1 MAEATSVYTCSLSG
15 LPATNPVVTP
25 SGHICSKSLLLTK
38 LSENGGLD
46 PFDNAGKRT
55 LDESDLIELSTEPG
69 VVPPRPPSA
78 TSLPSLL
85 KILQS
90 EFDAVLLELY
100 DTRKALEETRRE
112 LSTALYQNDAAV
124 RVIARVCGERDELA
138 GRLEGLI
145 KSGAAAAA
153 PVADSVGGTGKRA
166 RDDQQQQEEEEE
178 EPSKKHK
185 GGSVIPASDL
195 QAMVDTWSALSSA
208 RRTLTK
214 TKRSPEEISAF
225 EESLGGMVEK
235 KVNLHKSNSNGV
247 LGLCSVVWRGEEV
260 VLSIGRDGQ
269 ILVYNVNKGV
279 ICASVACA
287 GVEGMHATVIED
299 TLFVCA
305 FAGNEVKLFS
315 VQEDEGVLLGSIEI
329 DPPVNVTIHPSSAT
343 DAVRI
348 LVGTSNKV
356 ILLKYANQKL
366 ETLTSLD
373 DPNHDSKY
381 TTGAMHPDGLI
392 YAAGTEGG
400 KLIVWDLK
408 TQTLAMAL
416 NVSEGN
422 PVTNIAFSEN
432 GYHVATSTPSSIL
445 IWDLRKQKI
454 IGTIQ
459 DTKTYALSFDPTAS
473 YLAYAG
479 EGFTKVCVCKDWDR
493 VICTLEFEHKSGK
506 GKKQGNNDNT
516 IKGGVVWGKGVG
528 EGKKMCLV
536 TCSDGE
542 KPLRFWG
549 VE

>member
-1 MAEATSVYTCSLSG
+1 MAEATSMYTCSLSG
-15 LPATNPVVTP
+15 LPATTPVVTP

-46 PFDNAGKRT
+46 PFDTSGKRT
-55 LDESDLIELSTEPG
+55 LDESDLIELSTNNG
-69 VVPPRPPSA
+69 AVPPRPPSA

-100 DTRKALEETRRE
+100 DTRKALEDTRRE

-145 KSGAAAAA
+145 KSGVAAA
-153 PVADSVGGTGKRA
+153 PAAEAPSGGGKRA
-166 RDDQQQQEEEEE
+166 RADEQENE

-185 GGSVIPASDL
+185 GESEIPPPDL
-195 QAMVDTWSALSSA
+195 QAMVDTWSALSST
-208 RRTLTK
+208 RRTLAK
-214 TKRSPEEISAF
+214 VKRTPEEISNF
-225 EESLGGMVEK
+225 EQTLQRMVEK
-235 KVNLHKSNSNGV
+235 KVNLHKSNSTGV
-247 LGLCSVVWRGEEV
+247 LGLSSVMWRGEEV

-269 ILVYNVNKGV
+269 ILIYNVNKGV
-279 ICASVACA
+279 IGASVAYA
-287 GVEGMHATVIED
+287 GVEGMHASVIED

-305 FAGNEVKLFS
+305 FSENEVKLFL
-315 VQEDEGVLLGSIEI
+315 VQEDEGVVLGSIEI
-329 DPPVNVTIHPSSAT
+329 ESPVNVTIHPSSAA

-348 LVGTSNKV
+348 LVATSNKV
-356 ILLKYANQKL
+356 MLLKYSDQKL
-366 ETLTSLD
+366 ETLTSLH

-381 TTGAMHPDGLI
+381 TVGAMHPDGLI
-392 YAAGTEGG
+392 YTAGTESG

-408 TQTLAMAL
+408 TQKLAMAL
-416 NVSEGN
+416 TVSEGN
-422 PVTNIAFSEN
+422 PVTNIAISEN
-432 GYHVATSTPSSIL
+432 GYHVATSTPSAIL

-454 IGTIQ
+454 LGTIQ
-459 DTKTYALSFDPTAS
+459 DTKICAMSFDPTAS

-479 EGFTKVCVCKDWDR
+479 EGFTKICVCKNWER
-493 VICTLEFEHKSGK
+493 VVCTLEYEHKIGK
-506 GKKQGNNDNT
+506 GKKQGNNDF
-516 IKGGVVWGKGVG
+516 IKGAVVWGKGGG
-528 EGKKMCLV
+528 EQKKVWLA